1 MSHIPIKQAN
11 KPVAVWRHL
20 PKLFTNHMD
29 AWGVALVIA
38 VLALI
43 VHDALNWHNASI
55 LLAIACTYWLGF
67 AYNDYRD
74 APHDALDETKGRN
87 NFFVACQIPRK
98 WVILSLFALSFVL
111 ALGAFILFDLRGLL
125 VAAVSLPVIWAY
137 SGRPI
142 RLKSRPGLDLL
153 THTFFV
159 ETYPY
164 AVTLLL
170 LGVAWSRLDVAL
182 VVIFFFG
189 SLSAQ
194 LEQQVADYEID
205 ARTEPNFTTRLGPG
219 RTMHLLRLTTILL
232 AVAGFWFFF
241 EGTIPLYMVP
251 FGLITAPMLAHRF
264 LRRPGQ
270 QRLKALTRGSMVAGL
285 LYAGVVLAGY
295 SLW

>member
-1 MSHIPIKQAN
+1 MSHTTIQQAN
-11 KPVAVWRHL
+11 KPVAAWRHL

-29 AWGVALVIA
+29 AWGVALIIA
-38 VLALI
+38 ILALI
-43 VHDALNWHNASI
+43 VHDALNLHNASI
-55 LLAIACTYWLGF
+55 LLAIASAYWLGF

-74 APHDALDETKGRN
+74 APHDALDEDKGRN
-87 NFFVACQIPRK
+87 NFFVVCHIPRK
-98 WVILSLFALSFVL
+98 WVILSLSTLGFVL
-111 ALGAFILFDLRGLL
+111 ALGAFALFDLRGLL
-125 VAAVSLPVIWAY
+125 VSAVSLPIIWAY

-153 THTFFV
+153 THTLFV

-170 LGVAWSRLDVAL
+170 LGAAWTRLDVAL

-219 RTMHLLRLTTILL
+219 RTMHLLRITTILL

-285 LYAGVVLAGY
+285 LYAGVVLVGY
-295 SLW
+295 NLW

>member
-1 MSHIPIKQAN
+1 MNQLPIQQVKGPA
-11 KPVAVWRHL
+11 ATWRHVS
-20 PKLFTNHMD
+20 KLFTNHMD
-29 AWGVALVIA
+29 AWGVALIIA

-43 VHDALNWHNASI
+43 VHDALNWRNATI
-55 LLAIACTYWLGF
+55 LLAIACAYWLGF

-74 APHDALDETKGRN
+74 APHDALDEAKGRN

-98 WVILSLFALSFVL
+98 WVILSLFALSFGL
-111 ALGAFILFDLRGLL
+111 ILGAFILFELRGLL
-125 VAAVSLPVIWAY
+125 VAALSLPVIWAY

-170 LGVAWSRLDVAL
+170 LGAAWNRLDVAL

-205 ARTEPNFTTRLGPG
+205 ARTEPNFTTRLGPK
-219 RTMHLLRLTTILL
+219 RTMLLLRLTTILL
-232 AVAGFWFFF
+232 AAAGFWFFF
-241 EGTIPLYMVP
+241 EGTIPIYMVP

-264 LRRPGQ
+264 LRQPGQ
-270 QRLKALTRGSMVAGL
+270 QRLKLITRGSMVAGL
-285 LYAGVVLAGY
+285 LYAGVVVASY
-295 SLW
+295 DLW

>member
-1 MSHIPIKQAN
+1 MQKAD
-11 KPVAVWRHL
+11 KPVAAWRHW

-29 AWGVALVIA
+29 AWGVALIIA
-38 VLALI
+38 TLALI
-43 VHDALNWHNASI
+43 VHEAINLHNATI
-55 LLAIACTYWLGF
+55 LLAIASAYWLGF

-74 APHDALDETKGRN
+74 APYDALEKNKGRN
-87 NFFVACQIPRK
+87 NFFVVCQIPRK
-98 WVILSLFALSFVL
+98 WVILSLSALSFVL
-111 ALGAFILFDLRGLL
+111 TLGAFALFGLRGLL
-125 VAAVSLPVIWAY
+125 VAAFSLPIIWAY

-164 AVTLLL
+164 AVTLWL
-170 LGVAWSRLDVAL
+170 LGAAWTRLDLAL
-182 VVIFFFG
+182 VIIFFFG

-194 LEQQVADYEID
+194 LEQQVADYELD

-219 RTMHLLRLTTILL
+219 RTMLLLRMTTILL

-241 EGTIPLYMVP
+241 EGTIPLYLVP
-251 FGLITAPMLAHRF
+251 FGLITAPMLIHRF

-270 QRLKALTRGSMVAGL
+270 HRLKVITRGSLVAGL

-295 SLW
+295 SFW